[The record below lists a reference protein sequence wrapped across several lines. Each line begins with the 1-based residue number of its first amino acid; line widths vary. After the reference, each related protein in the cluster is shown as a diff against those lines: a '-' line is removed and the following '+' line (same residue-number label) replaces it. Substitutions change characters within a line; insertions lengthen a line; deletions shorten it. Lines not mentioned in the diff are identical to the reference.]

1 MYQRKVKIQKKNVVR
16 IQRILILQKWI
27 LKIIK
32 IDNMK
37 KYNKIVFIIS
47 FINNFINLKFY
58 NFFVLSSDFGSI
70 QKKKKYYNLLVTL
83 LTFYV
88 NLILK

>member
-1 MYQRKVKIQKKNVVR
+1 M
-16 IQRILILQKWI
+16 QRILILEKWI

-37 KYNKIVFIIS
+37 KYKISLKNKIIFKIS
-47 FINNFINLKFY
+47 FMNNFTNLEFY
-58 NFFVLSSDFGSI
+58 NFFLFWVQILVHSR
-70 QKKKKYYNLLVTL
+70 KKDNNLLVAL
-83 LTFYV
+83 LTLYV